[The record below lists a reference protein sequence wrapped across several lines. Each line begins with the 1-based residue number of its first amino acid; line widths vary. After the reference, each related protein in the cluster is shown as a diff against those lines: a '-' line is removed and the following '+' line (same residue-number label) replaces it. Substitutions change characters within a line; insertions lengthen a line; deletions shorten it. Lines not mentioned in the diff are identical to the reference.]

1 MDIIE
6 NSYSFCEYLVENVIP
21 IETQLKL
28 RQIIKDTIIS
38 NTSLPDVMTIDYID
52 NLMNPD
58 ILFMLF
64 ELYDTYFY
72 ENKLKENI
80 ELNGC
85 SISICANN
93 TCTSTAGV
101 CKWIKG
107 VGKNKCFTIELS
119 KRVFVKAFTNSKFV
133 KKINGGLECIDL
145 LDCFLLTFEHELL
158 HAILMCFCPDWTE
171 DKKYVWGDGNKYN
184 SKPYVKGPSKWTKE
198 SHSKS
203 GHSSTFMSILY
214 NMFGQTDYKHGL
226 FGIDPIIDTK
236 KLIKH
241 LNIGDIIK
249 VRLNEKQDYK
259 DIIDRQGLIID
270 KIKKTKV
277 KALIQVLEQEKDHVN
292 KITLTFDV
300 NIKAII
306 SINDIPVEEFSEN
319 IDTHNSS
326 KKTISSAATPPTPPT
341 PPEYVN
347 INNLSPRNNS
357 SKTIHPPSVSRP
369 KYLTSNNIPDKL
381 AFIKSKLK
389 IKDIITFEGKHSK
402 IMTANVSK
410 INIKNIKASSLPG
423 SILINW
429 VIPIPLI
436 LTINGI
442 TIEELY
448 SKHTKSITPKPITP
462 KPKTKKKKFNVKK
475 HTKMAGIV
483 DKQGKSH
490 KSKVIKAGQC
500 IFPFKYKGKIHNDCI
515 PHENGDWCPTIK
527 LKPSQTR
534 DTWGYCE

>member
-1 MDIIE
+1 ME
-6 NSYSFCEYLVENVIP
+6 NSYSFCEYLVKNVIP
-21 IETQLKL
+21 FETQLTL
-28 RQIIKDTIIS
+28 RQIIKETIKS
-38 NTSLPDVMTIDYID
+38 NTSLPDVLTIDYID

-64 ELYDTYFY
+64 ELYDSYFY

-101 CKWIKG
+101 CKWEKG
-107 VGKNKCFTIELS
+107 KGKNKCFTIELS
-119 KRVFVKAFTNSKFV
+119 KKVFVKAFTNSKFV
-133 KKINGGLECIDL
+133 KKINGGIECKDL

-158 HAILMCFCPDWTE
+158 HAVLMCFCPDWTE

-184 SKPYVKGPSKWTKE
+184 SKPYIKGPSKWTGV
-198 SHSKS
+198 SHAKS
-203 GHSSTFMSILY
+203 GHSSTFMSILH

-226 FGIDPIIDTK
+226 FGIEPVFDTQ

-241 LNIGDIIK
+241 LNIGDNIK
-249 VRLNEKQDYK
+249 IKLQEKEDYK

-277 KALIQVLEQEKDHVN
+277 IALIHILEQDADGVN

-300 NIKAII
+300 NIKGII
-306 SINDIPVEEFSEN
+306 SINEIPIEEFLEN
-319 IDTHNSS
+319 IDKHNSS
-326 KKTISSAATPPTPPT
+326 KSVPTPPI
-341 PPEYVN
+341 PPKYVN
-347 INNLSPRNNS
+347 MNNISSRN
-357 SKTIHPPSVSRP
+357 SKKPPSVSLP
-369 KYLTSNNIPDKL
+369 NYVTHTNQKVVINKL
-381 AFIKSKLK
+381 PFIKSQLK
-389 IKDIITFEGKHSK
+389 INDTITFKGKHNK

-410 INIKNIKASSLPG
+410 INIKNIKATPLSG
-423 SILINW
+423 SIINW
-429 VIPIPLI
+429 IIPIPLI

-448 SKHTKSITPKPITP
+448 SKQTPQYKPTTSHTKP
-462 KPKTKKKKFNVKK
+462 TKKKKFNVKK
-475 HTKMAGIV
+475 KTKMASIV
-483 DKQGKSH
+483 DKHGKSH
-490 KSKVIKAGQC
+490 KSKTIKGGEC

-515 PHENGDWCPTIK
+515 PHENGAWCPTLK
-527 LKPSQTR
+527 LKPSLAR
-534 DTWGYCE
+534 DTWGYCK